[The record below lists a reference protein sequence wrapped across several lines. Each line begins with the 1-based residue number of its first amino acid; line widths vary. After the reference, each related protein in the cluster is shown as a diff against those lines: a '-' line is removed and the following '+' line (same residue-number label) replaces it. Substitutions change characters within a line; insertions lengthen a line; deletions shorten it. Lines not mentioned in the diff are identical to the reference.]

1 MATARERLR
10 PASTYDEDIYGWA
23 LEQAALLRAR
33 RFDEL
38 DLENLVEEI
47 EDLARSAVREVES
60 RFTILLAHLLKWQHQ
75 PAGRSW
81 GWVGTIDEQR
91 GRIAKRLQEMPS
103 LRRHGPELLAET
115 YRYATSRAV
124 SESRV
129 PRSSF
134 PPTCPFTFDQA
145 MDESF
150 WPGEPWPGFAEG

>member
-1 MATARERLR
+1 MQKVRESPHAT
-10 PASTYDEDIYGWA
+10 SIYDEDFYGWA
-23 LEQAALLRAR
+23 LDQAALLRAR

-38 DLENLVEEI
+38 DLENLVEEV
-47 EDLARSAVREVES
+47 EDLAESAARELES
-60 RFTILLAHLLKWQHQ
+60 RFIILLAHLLKWQHQ

-91 GRIAKRLQEMPS
+91 GRIAKRLQELPS
-103 LRRHGPELLAET
+103 LRRRVPELLAET

-124 SESRV
+124 SESKV

-134 PPTCPFTFDQA
+134 PATCPFTFDQA

-150 WPGEPWPGFAEG
+150 WPGEPWPGFTEK